1 MKFAIFILTICF
13 SIACANAQPGCTDP
27 QALNYDPAAVQNDGS
42 CMYPDTYY
50 VPTLVALLPESM
62 TEASGLAFVNGQLW
76 AQQDGGDLPQ
86 LYHLDTLNG
95 ALLQTT
101 PLPLLENQD
110 WEDLAED
117 DMHLYIGDFG
127 NNAGNRTDLRIYKI
141 NKNDLLTGS
150 AAAEVIQFAFSD
162 QTDFTPGSN
171 ATNHDCEAFVVLGD
185 SLHLFTKRW
194 LDNRTHRYTL
204 PNSPGNHVAQL
215 KDSLDVGMLVTAAD
229 VSTNGMVLLLGYD
242 GTTSETS
249 FWMLWDFP
257 GTAVFAGNKRKIN
270 LGTALN
276 MAQAEGLAFSTP
288 TTGFICS
295 ERISFLPQRLLR
307 FEVGQWLL
315 HPTAVMERPG
325 LPRISTA
332 PNPFD
337 GFLVLDYQGVGV
349 GEGRFCLLGTEGRTL
364 RSGTLRSG
372 KNEVDTTGLA
382 AGMYLLLLENEGGL
396 TVRKLVKI

>member
-1 MKFAIFILTICF
+1 MKFVIFIVTICL

-27 QALNYDPAAVQNDGS
+27 QALNFDPAAVQNDGS
-42 CMYPDTYY
+42 CIYPDTYY
-50 VPTLVALLPESM
+50 IPTLVALLPDSM
-62 TEASGLAFVNGQLW
+62 TEASGLAFFNSQLW
-76 AQQDGGDLPQ
+76 AHQDGGNQPQ
-86 LYHLDTLNG
+86 LYHLDTLSG
-95 ALLQTT
+95 ALLQTSS
-101 PLPLLENQD
+101 LPMLENHD

-117 DMHLYIGDFG
+117 ATHLYIGDFG

-141 NKNDLLTGS
+141 NKSDLLAGN
-150 AAAEVIQFAFSD
+150 AIAEVIQFAFSD
-162 QTDFTPGSN
+162 QTDFTHASN
-171 ATNHDCEAFVVLGD
+171 ATNHDCEAFIVLGD
-185 SLHLFTKRW
+185 SLHLFSKRW
-194 LDNRTHRYTL
+194 LDNMTHRYTL
-204 PNSPGNHVAQL
+204 PNSPGNHIAQL

-229 VSTNGMVLLLGYD
+229 VSTNGLAVLLGYD

-249 FWMLWDFP
+249 FWMLWDYP
-257 GTAVFAGNKRKIN
+257 GTVVFAGNKREIN

-276 MAQAEGLAFSTP
+276 MSQAEGLVFSTP

-315 HPTAVMERPG
+315 NPTAVMERPR

-349 GEGRFCLLGTEGRTL
+349 GEGQFCLLGTDGRKL

-372 KNEVDTTGLA
+372 KNDVETTDLP
-382 AGMYLLLLENEGGL
+382 AGMYLLLVENEGGVA
-396 TVRKLVKI
+396 VRKVVKI